1 MSEPAAV
8 YGIRTDDKVRVRRH
22 PEWGTGEVL
31 RVSQTLGVY
40 QAKVLFKA
48 PEGERVENL
57 PIEWLEKA
65 ADLWERLAAGDFDD
79 PEDYRIRQM
88 ALDLAHAN
96 TGGELSASR
105 VDLLPHQILLV
116 HDLIDRRPRR
126 LLLADEVG
134 LGKTIETGMLVRELI
149 ARGEA
154 ARILVVAP
162 AGLLE
167 NWRNE
172 LAGCFRLTFDV
183 LGRDFRDHGAATWE
197 RYPRVIG
204 SIDTLKQHRRMQ
216 RLLAA
221 PPWDLVIFDEAHH
234 LSRTRSG
241 KKTTTTR
248 NYRLAEALRN
258 HSRDLLFLS
267 ATPHQGN
274 AFQFWSLIQLL
285 DDQLFAG
292 PEAVADHR
300 GLLNHVMIRRTKRE
314 VTDPRGDPIFRR
326 RQVHTERFP
335 LGPRE
340 RMFYERISD
349 YLREGYDAAGV
360 GDAAGVTGA
369 RTTRRQRAIGF
380 VMTTFQKIMSS
391 SPRAI
396 RQALRR
402 RLLVLLARRQL
413 DLESRRTRARTTGG
427 GGLAEEILR
436 IRDEMLAVARAILG
450 EDASATGDGDAD
462 AEAYVARVRRRLQRR
477 EEEAETTSWTLDG
490 DEEAGEGLYAETGIP
505 EEIPTVRQLV
515 ELVPQGPD
523 RRFETLV
530 RAVSDLT
537 RENPD
542 ERFVIFTQ
550 YRDTLAFLAEELGR
564 IFGAHRIATL
574 KGGPIEDKIA
584 AMEDFWRDDGARF
597 LLSTSAGGEGI
608 NLQIGRILF
617 NYDLPWNPM
626 AVEQRIGR
634 IHRYGQ
640 QETVQVY
647 NLFAEDTVEERI
659 YGLLDEKLRE
669 IASSIGKSDERGQ
682 PAEDFRSE
690 VLGLLGARPD
700 YQNLFRRALV
710 DRDYRHT
717 EAEIARML
725 AEANRA
731 REALGALAQDLT
743 GFNLESYRRIE
754 GRHTLAEL
762 GRWVRSA
769 VLRLGGAAV
778 PDGEFWTFHTPDPL
792 QQRFHLAPR
801 YERIC
806 FDRALAMRTRSSE
819 LGGVGHPLV
828 DALLA
833 VAREPAFT
841 GEIARL
847 DGGAIVGGPDAHA
860 ARAGLRGEAAGPGGG
875 MIVAG
880 LDTRAARSDSRGE
893 TARLDGGTTGTGPD
907 ARAARSGSRGEAAG
921 AGGGTIVARYLVR
934 YENDDHR
941 STTRIITLRS
951 GPDGGVEPVERIEW
965 LGHGAGRSVSQRSA
979 APPDVGTLASR
990 FEEVKNSMILDW
1002 IPDRH
1007 RRARVTSQLV
1017 GLHYQVETTEEG
1029 TGRTTR

>member
-8 YGIRTDDKVRVRRH
+8 YEIRTDDKVRVRRH

-31 RVSQTLGVY
+31 RVSETLGVY

-65 ADLWERLAAGDFDD
+65 ADLWERVAADDFDD

-96 TGGELSASR
+96 TGGELTASR

-116 HDLIDRRPRR
+116 HDLIDRTPRR
-126 LLLADEVG
+126 LLVADEVG
-134 LGKTIETGMLVRELI
+134 LGKTIETGMLIRELI

-154 ARILVVAP
+154 ARILIVAP

-167 NWRNE
+167 NWRSE
-172 LAGCFRLTFDV
+172 LAECFRLTFDV

-197 RYPRVIG
+197 RYPRVIC
-204 SIDTLKQHRRMQ
+204 SIDTLKQRRRMQ

-241 KKTTTTR
+241 KRTTTTR

-274 AFQFWSLIQLL
+274 AFQFWSLIQIL
-285 DDQLFAG
+285 DDQLFAS

-314 VTDPRGDPIFRR
+314 VTDSRGAPIFRR
-326 RQVHTERFP
+326 RQVHTERFS

-360 GDAAGVTGA
+360 GDTAGVTGA

-413 DLESRRTRARTTGG
+413 ELEARRTRARTGGG

-436 IRDEMLAVARAILG
+436 IQDEMLTVARAILG
-450 EDASATGDGDAD
+450 EDAGATGD
-462 AEAYVARVRRRLQRR
+462 AEAYVTRVRRRLQRR

-490 DEEAGEGLYAETGIP
+490 DEDAGEGLYAETGIP
-505 EEIPTVRQLV
+505 EEIPTVRQLIG
-515 ELVPQGPD
+515 LVPQGPD

-530 RAVSDLT
+530 RAVSDLS

-564 IFGAHRIATL
+564 IFGAQRIATL

-669 IASSIGKSDERGQ
+669 IALSIGKSDDRGQ
-682 PAEDFRSE
+682 PAEDFRSDI
-690 VLGLLGARPD
+690 LGLLGARPD
-700 YQNLFRRALV
+700 YQNLFKRALV

-731 REALGALAQDLT
+731 REALGALTQDLT

-792 QQRFHLAPR
+792 QHRFHLAPR

-806 FDRALAMRTRSSE
+806 FDRALAMRTRNSE

-833 VAREPAFT
+833 VTREPAF
-841 GEIARL
+841 
-847 DGGAIVGGPDAHA
+847 
-860 ARAGLRGEAAGPGGG
+860 
-875 MIVAG
+875 
-880 LDTRAARSDSRGE
+880 RGE
-893 TARLDGGTTGTGPD
+893 TARL
-907 ARAARSGSRGEAAG
+907 GS
-921 AGGGTIVARYLVR
+921 GTIVARYLVR
-934 YENDDHR
+934 YENDDNR
-941 STTRIITLRS
+941 PTTRVITLR
-951 GPDGGVEPVERIEW
+951 GGRDGRVEPVEQVEW
-965 LGHGAGRSVSQRSA
+965 LGNGSGRSASQRSA
-979 APPDVGTLASR
+979 GQPDVGTLAGR

-1007 RRARVTSQLV
+1007 RRARVTSELV
-1017 GLHYQVETTEEG
+1017 GLHHQVDTAGEDTTVGDER

>member
-8 YGIRTDDKVRVRRH
+8 YEIRTDDKVRVRRH

-31 RVSQTLGVY
+31 RVSETLGVY

-65 ADLWERLAAGDFDD
+65 ADLWERVAADDFDD

-96 TGGELSASR
+96 TGGELTASR

-116 HDLIDRRPRR
+116 HDLIDRTPRR
-126 LLLADEVG
+126 LLVADEVG
-134 LGKTIETGMLVRELI
+134 LGKTIEAGMLIRELI

-154 ARILVVAP
+154 ARILIVAP

-167 NWRNE
+167 NWRSE
-172 LAGCFRLTFDV
+172 LAECFRLTFDV

-197 RYPRVIG
+197 RYPRVIC
-204 SIDTLKQHRRMQ
+204 SIDTLKQRRRMQ

-241 KKTTTTR
+241 KRTTTTR

-285 DDQLFAG
+285 DDQLFAS

-314 VTDPRGDPIFRR
+314 VTDSRGAPIFRR
-326 RQVHTERFP
+326 RQVHTERFS

-360 GDAAGVTGA
+360 GDTAGVTGA

-413 DLESRRTRARTTGG
+413 ELEARRTRTRTAGG

-436 IRDEMLAVARAILG
+436 IQDEMLTVARAILG
-450 EDASATGDGDAD
+450 EDASATGD
-462 AEAYVARVRRRLQRR
+462 AEAYVTRVRRRLQRR

-490 DEEAGEGLYAETGIP
+490 DEDAGEGLYAETGIP
-505 EEIPTVRQLV
+505 EEIPTVRQLI

-530 RAVSDLT
+530 RAVSDLS

-564 IFGAHRIATL
+564 IFGAQRIATL

-669 IASSIGKSDERGQ
+669 IALSIGKSDDRGQ
-682 PAEDFRSE
+682 PAEDFRSDI
-690 VLGLLGARPD
+690 LGLLGARPD
-700 YQNLFRRALV
+700 YQNLFKRALV

-731 REALGALAQDLT
+731 REALGALTQDLT

-792 QQRFHLAPR
+792 QHRFHLAPR

-806 FDRALAMRTRSSE
+806 FDRALAMRTRNSE

-833 VAREPAFT
+833 VTREPAF
-841 GEIARL
+841 
-847 DGGAIVGGPDAHA
+847 
-860 ARAGLRGEAAGPGGG
+860 
-875 MIVAG
+875 
-880 LDTRAARSDSRGE
+880 RGE
-893 TARLDGGTTGTGPD
+893 TARL
-907 ARAARSGSRGEAAG
+907 GS
-921 AGGGTIVARYLVR
+921 GTIVARYLVR
-934 YENDDHR
+934 YENDDNR
-941 STTRIITLRS
+941 LTTRIITLR
-951 GPDGGVEPVERIEW
+951 GRRDGRVEPVEQVEW
-965 LGHGAGRSVSQRSA
+965 LGNGSGRRVSQRSA
-979 APPDVGTLASR
+979 GQPDVGALAGR

-1007 RRARVTSQLV
+1007 SRARVTSELV
-1017 GLHYQVETTEEG
+1017 GLHHQVDTAVEDTMVEDER

>member
-65 ADLWERLAAGDFDD
+65 ADLWERLTAGDFDD

-300 GLLNHVMIRRTKRE
+300 GLLNHVMIRRTRRE

-340 RMFYERISD
+340 RMFYERIGD

-413 DLESRRTRARTTGG
+413 ELESRRTRARTTGG

-450 EDASATGDGDAD
+450 EDASATGDADAD

-477 EEEAETTSWTLDG
+477 EEETETTSWTLDG

-806 FDRALAMRTRSSE
+806 FDRALAMRTRRSE

-841 GEIARL
+841 GETARL
-847 DGGAIVGGPDAHA
+847 DGGA
-860 ARAGLRGEAAGPGGG
+860 
-875 MIVAG
+875 
-880 LDTRAARSDSRGE
+880 
-893 TARLDGGTTGTGPD
+893 TGAGPD
-907 ARAARSGSRGEAAG
+907 ARAVRSGSRGESAG

-951 GPDGGVEPVERIEW
+951 DPDGGVEPVERIEW
-965 LGHGAGRSVSQRSA
+965 LGHGAGRSASQRSA
-979 APPDVGTLASR
+979 APPDGGALAGR

-1017 GLHYQVETTEEG
+1017 GLHYQ
-1029 TGRTTR
+1029 

>member
-1 MSEPAAV
+1 MSEAAAV
-8 YGIRTDDKVRVRRH
+8 YEIRTDDKVRVRRH

-31 RVSQTLGVY
+31 RVSRTLGVY

-48 PEGERVENL
+48 PEGDRVENL

-65 ADLWERLAAGDFDD
+65 ADLWERLAAGDFDHS
-79 PEDYRIRQM
+79 EDYRIRQM
-88 ALDLAHAN
+88 ALDVAHAN
-96 TGGELSASR
+96 TGGELTASR

-116 HDLIDRRPRR
+116 HDLINQIPRR
-126 LLLADEVG
+126 LLVADEAG
-134 LGKTIETGMLVRELI
+134 LGKTIETGMLIRELI

-154 ARILVVAP
+154 ARILIVAP

-167 NWRNE
+167 NWRSE
-172 LAGCFRLTFDV
+172 LAGFFRLTFDV
-183 LGRDFRDHGAATWE
+183 LGRDFRDDGTAAWE
-197 RYPRVIG
+197 RYTRVIC
-204 SIDTLKQHRRMQ
+204 SIDTLTQCRRVQ

-234 LSRTRSG
+234 LSRIRSG
-241 KKTTTTR
+241 KRTTTTQ
-248 NYRLAEALRN
+248 NYRLAESLRN

-292 PEAVADHR
+292 PEAIGDHR
-300 GLLNHVMIRRTKRE
+300 GLLNRVMIRRTKRE
-314 VTDPRGDPIFRR
+314 VTDSRGDPIFRR
-326 RQVHTERFP
+326 RQVHTERFS

-360 GDAAGVTGA
+360 GETH
-369 RTTRRQRAIGF
+369 TTRRQRAIGF

-413 DLESRRTRARTTGG
+413 ELESRRTRARAAVGS
-427 GGLAEEILR
+427 GLAEEILR
-436 IRDEMLAVARAILG
+436 IQDEMLALARAALS
-450 EDASATGDGDAD
+450 EDPTANDD
-462 AEAYVARVRRRLQRR
+462 AEACIARVRRRLRRR
-477 EEEAETTSWTLDG
+477 EEEAETTSWALDG
-490 DEEAGEGLYAETGIP
+490 DEEAGEGIYAETGIP
-505 EEIPTVRQLV
+505 EEIPTVRRLI
-515 ELVPQGPD
+515 ELVPRGPD

-530 RAVSDLT
+530 RAISDLS

-564 IFGAHRIATL
+564 IFGAKRIATL
-574 KGGPIEDKIA
+574 KGGPVEDKIA

-597 LLSTSAGGEGI
+597 LVSTSAGGEGI

-640 QETVQVY
+640 QDTVQVY

-659 YGLLDEKLRE
+659 YGLLDAKLCE
-669 IASSIGKSDERGQ
+669 IALSIGKSDERGL
-682 PAEDFRSE
+682 PAEHFRSDI
-690 VLGLLGARPD
+690 LGLLGARPD
-700 YQNLFRRALV
+700 YQNLFKRALV
-710 DRDYRHT
+710 DRDYRRT

-731 REALGALAQDLT
+731 REALGALTQDIG
-743 GFNLESYRRIE
+743 GFNLEDYHRIE

-769 VLRLGGAAV
+769 VLRSGGAAV
-778 PDGEFWTFHTPDPL
+778 PDGEFWTIHTPDIL
-792 QQRFHLAPR
+792 LHRFHLAPR
-801 YERIC
+801 YERLC
-806 FDRALAMRTRSSE
+806 FDRALAMRTRNSE
-819 LGGVGHPLV
+819 LGGVGHLLV
-828 DALLA
+828 DALLT
-833 VAREPAFT
+833 VSLEPAFM

-847 DGGAIVGGPDAHA
+847 DD
-860 ARAGLRGEAAGPGGG
+860 
-875 MIVAG
+875 
-880 LDTRAARSDSRGE
+880 
-893 TARLDGGTTGTGPD
+893 
-907 ARAARSGSRGEAAG
+907 
-921 AGGGTIVARYLVR
+921 GGTIVARYLVR
-934 YENDDHR
+934 YEDDDHR
-941 STTRIITLRS
+941 PTARVITLEGR
-951 GPDGGVEPVERIEW
+951 PDGRVESVEWIEW
-965 LGHGAGRSVSQRSA
+965 LGNGAVRSA
-979 APPDVGTLASR
+979 SKRPAQRPDIAMLADR
-990 FEEVKNSMILDW
+990 FEEVKNSIILDW

-1007 RRARVTSQLV
+1007 RRARVTSQIV
-1017 GLHYQVETTEEG
+1017 GLHC
-1029 TGRTTR
+1029 R

>member
-1 MSEPAAV
+1 MSEPATT
-8 YGIRTDDKVRVRRH
+8 YGIRPDDRVRVREH

-31 RVSQTLGVY
+31 RVSESFGVY
-40 QAKVLFKA
+40 QAKVLFKT

-79 PEDYRIRQM
+79 PEDYCIRQM

-96 TGGELSASR
+96 TGGELTASR

-116 HDLIDRRPRR
+116 HDLINRTPRR
-126 LLLADEVG
+126 LLVADEVG
-134 LGKTIETGMLVRELI
+134 LGKTIEAGMLIRELI
-149 ARGEA
+149 ARGESD
-154 ARILVVAP
+154 RILVVAP

-172 LAGCFRLTFDV
+172 LHNCFRLTFDV
-183 LGRDFRDHGAATWE
+183 LGRDFRDHGAAAWE
-197 RYPRVIG
+197 RYTRVIC
-204 SIDTLKQHRRMQ
+204 SIDTLKQRRRVQ

-241 KKTTTTR
+241 KRTSTTQ
-248 NYRLAEALRN
+248 NYRLAESLRN
-258 HSRDLLFLS
+258 HSRDMLFLS

-285 DDQLFAG
+285 DDQLFAS
-292 PEAVADHR
+292 PEDVGGHR
-300 GLLNHVMIRRTKRE
+300 GMLNRVMIRRTKRE
-314 VTDPRGDPIFRR
+314 VTDARGAPIFRR
-326 RQVHTERFP
+326 RQVHTERFS

-340 RMFYERISD
+340 RMFYDRISD
-349 YLREGYDAAGV
+349 YLREGYNAAGI
-360 GDAAGVTGA
+360 GQT
-369 RTTRRQRAIGF
+369 RTTRQQRAIGF
-380 VMTTFQKIMSS
+380 VMATFQKIMSS

-402 RLLVLLARRQL
+402 RLLVLLARQQL
-413 DLESRRTRARTTGG
+413 ELESRRTRSRTAGG

-436 IRDEMLAVARAILG
+436 IQDEMLMVARAILG
-450 EDASATGDGDAD
+450 EDAAANID
-462 AEAYVARVRRRLQRR
+462 AEAYIARVRRRLQRR
-477 EEEAETTSWTLDG
+477 EEEAETTSWALDG
-490 DEEAGEGLYAETGIP
+490 DEEADEGIYAETDIP
-505 EEIPTVRQLV
+505 EEIPTVRQLID
-515 ELVPQGPD
+515 LVPQGPD

-530 RAVSDLT
+530 RAVSDLS
-537 RENPD
+537 RENHD

-550 YRDTLAFLAEELGR
+550 YRDTLAFLAEALGQ
-564 IFGAHRIATL
+564 IFGAGRIATL

-584 AMEDFWRDDGARF
+584 AMDDFWRDDGARF

-640 QETVQVY
+640 HETVQVY

-669 IASSIGKSDERGQ
+669 IALSIGKSDERGQ
-682 PAEDFRSE
+682 PAEDFRSDI
-690 VLGLLGARPD
+690 LGLLGSRPD

-710 DRDYRHT
+710 DRDYRRT
-717 EAEIARML
+717 ETEIARML

-731 REALGALAQDLT
+731 REALGALTQDLT
-743 GFNLESYRRIE
+743 GFNLEDYCRIE

-769 VLRLGGAAV
+769 VLRLGGAVV
-778 PDGEFWTFHTPDPL
+778 PDGEFWTFHTPDDL
-792 QQRFHLAPR
+792 QHRFHLAPR

-806 FDRALAMRTRSSE
+806 FDRALAMHTRNSE

-828 DALLA
+828 DALLT
-833 VAREPAFT
+833 VGREPTFM
-841 GEIARL
+841 
-847 DGGAIVGGPDAHA
+847 
-860 ARAGLRGEAAGPGGG
+860 GEA
-875 MIVAG
+875 
-880 LDTRAARSDSRGE
+880 TRLG
-893 TARLDGGTTGTGPD
+893 DGGTV
-907 ARAARSGSRGEAAG
+907 
-921 AGGGTIVARYLVR
+921 VARYLVQ
-934 YENDDHR
+934 YENDDDR
-941 STTRIITLRS
+941 PTTRVITLQSDR
-951 GPDGGVEPVERIEW
+951 DGRVAPVERIEW
-965 LGHGAGRSVSQRSA
+965 HGNGAGRSASKPSA
-979 APPDVGTLASR
+979 TQPDIGTVAKR
-990 FEEVKNSMILDW
+990 FEEVKNSMVLDW
-1002 IPDRH
+1002 IPDRR

-1017 GLHYQVETTEEG
+1017 GVHYQ
-1029 TGRTTR
+1029 

>member
-8 YGIRTDDKVRVRRH
+8 YEIRTDDKVRVRQH

-65 ADLWERLAAGDFDD
+65 ADLWERLAADDFDD

-88 ALDLAHAN
+88 ALDLAHTN
-96 TGGELSASR
+96 TGGGLTASR

-116 HDLIDRRPRR
+116 HDLLDRTPRR
-126 LLLADEVG
+126 LLVADEVG
-134 LGKTIETGMLVRELI
+134 LGKTIETGMLIRELI

-154 ARILVVAP
+154 ARILIVAP

-167 NWRNE
+167 NWRSE
-172 LAGCFRLTFDV
+172 LAECFRLTFDV

-197 RYPRVIG
+197 RYPRVIC
-204 SIDTLKQHRRMQ
+204 SIDTLKQRRRVQ

-221 PPWDLVIFDEAHH
+221 PPWDFVIFDEAHH

-241 KKTTTTR
+241 KKTTTTQ

-258 HSRDLLFLS
+258 HSRDMLFLS

-292 PEAVADHR
+292 PEAIADHR

-314 VTDPRGDPIFRR
+314 VTDSRGDPIFRR
-326 RQVHTERFP
+326 RQVHTERFS

-349 YLREGYDAAGV
+349 YLREGYDAAGA
-360 GDAAGVTGA
+360 GDT

-413 DLESRRTRARTTGG
+413 DLEARRTRARPAGG
-427 GGLAEEILR
+427 GELAEEILR
-436 IRDEMLAVARAILG
+436 IRDEMLKVVRAILG
-450 EDASATGDGDAD
+450 EDASATSD

-505 EEIPTVRQLV
+505 EEIPTVRQLIK
-515 ELVPQGPD
+515 LVPQGPD

-530 RAVSDLT
+530 RAISDLS

-564 IFGAHRIATL
+564 IFGAQRIATL

-584 AMEDFWRDDGARF
+584 AMEDFWHEDGARF

-659 YGLLDEKLRE
+659 YGLLDAKLRE
-669 IASSIGKSDERGQ
+669 IALSIGKSDERGQ
-682 PAEDFRSE
+682 PAEDFRSDI
-690 VLGLLGARPD
+690 LGLLGARPD
-700 YQNLFRRALV
+700 YQNLFKRALV

-731 REALGALAQDLT
+731 REALGALTQDLT

-778 PDGEFWTFHTPDPL
+778 PDGEFWTVHTPDPL
-792 QQRFHLAPR
+792 QHRFHLAPR

-806 FDRALAMRTRSSE
+806 FDRALAMRSRNSE

-833 VAREPAFT
+833 VTREPAF
-841 GEIARL
+841 
-847 DGGAIVGGPDAHA
+847 
-860 ARAGLRGEAAGPGGG
+860 
-875 MIVAG
+875 M
-880 LDTRAARSDSRGE
+880 GE
-893 TARLDGGTTGTGPD
+893 TARL
-907 ARAARSGSRGEAAG
+907 GS
-921 AGGGTIVARYLVR
+921 GTIVARYLVR
-934 YENDDHR
+934 YENDDNR
-941 STTRIITLRS
+941 PTTRVITLRG
-951 GPDGGVEPVERIEW
+951 GPDGRVEPVEQVEW
-965 LGHGAGRSVSQRSA
+965 LGNGAGRSAPQRSA
-979 APPDVGTLASR
+979 AQPDVGTLASR

-1017 GLHYQVETTEEG
+1017 GLHHQVETADER

>member
-300 GLLNHVMIRRTKRE
+300 GLLNHVMIRRTRRE

-413 DLESRRTRARTTGG
+413 ELESRRSRARTTGG

-450 EDASATGDGDAD
+450 EDASATGDAD

-505 EEIPTVRQLV
+505 EEIPTVRRLV
-515 ELVPQGPD
+515 ELVPRGPD

-564 IFGAHRIATL
+564 IFGAQRIATL

-669 IASSIGKSDERGQ
+669 IASSIGKSDECGQ

-792 QQRFHLAPR
+792 QRRFHLAPR

-841 GEIARL
+841 GETARL
-847 DGGAIVGGPDAHA
+847 DGGTIVGGPDA
-860 ARAGLRGEAAGPGGG
+860 
-875 MIVAG
+875 
-880 LDTRAARSDSRGE
+880 RAARSDSRGE
-893 TARLDGGTTGTGPD
+893 SAGAGGGAIVAGSD
-907 ARAARSGSRGEAAG
+907 AHAARSGSRGEAAG
-921 AGGGTIVARYLVR
+921 PGGGAIVVGLDAPAARSGSRGEAAGPGGGTIVARYLVR

-941 STTRIITLRS
+941 LTTRIITLRS

-965 LGHGAGRSVSQRSA
+965 LGHGAGRSASQRSA
-979 APPDVGTLASR
+979 APPDMGALAGR

-1017 GLHYQVETTEEG
+1017 GLHYQVETTDEG

>member
-1 MSEPAAV
+1 MSEPAAAV
-8 YGIRTDDKVRVRRH
+8 YEIRTDDKVRVRRH

-31 RVSQTLGVY
+31 RVSETLGVY

-116 HDLIDRRPRR
+116 HDLIDRTPRR
-126 LLLADEVG
+126 LLVADEVG

-154 ARILVVAP
+154 SRILIVAP

-172 LAGCFRLTFDV
+172 LAECFRLTFDV

-197 RYPRVIG
+197 RYPRVIC
-204 SIDTLKQHRRMQ
+204 SIDTLKQRRRVQ

-241 KKTTTTR
+241 KKTTTTH

-258 HSRDLLFLS
+258 HSRDMLFLS

-285 DDQLFAG
+285 DDQLFAS
-292 PEAVADHR
+292 PEAIADHR

-314 VTDPRGDPIFRR
+314 VTDSRGGPIFRR
-326 RQVHTERFP
+326 RQVHTERFS

-340 RMFYERISD
+340 RMFYERISE

-360 GDAAGVTGA
+360 TDAAGTGGA

-413 DLESRRTRARTTGG
+413 ELEARRTRARTAGG

-436 IRDEMLAVARAILG
+436 IGDEMLTVARAILG
-450 EDASATGDGDAD
+450 EDAGASGD

-477 EEEAETTSWTLDG
+477 EEDAETTSWTLDG

-505 EEIPTVRQLV
+505 EEIPTVRQLIG
-515 ELVPQGPD
+515 LVPQGPD

-530 RAVSDLT
+530 RAVSDLS

-542 ERFVIFTQ
+542 ERFVVFTQ

-564 IFGAHRIATL
+564 IFGAQRIATL
-574 KGGPIEDKIA
+574 KGGPLDDKIA

-682 PAEDFRSE
+682 PAEDFRSDI
-690 VLGLLGARPD
+690 LGLLGARPD
-700 YQNLFRRALV
+700 YQNLFKRALV

-778 PDGEFWTFHTPDPL
+778 PDGAFWTFHTPDPL
-792 QQRFHLAPR
+792 QHRFHLAPR

-806 FDRALAMRTRSSE
+806 FDRALAMRTRNSE

-833 VAREPAFT
+833 VAREPAF
-841 GEIARL
+841 G
-847 DGGAIVGGPDAHA
+847 
-860 ARAGLRGEAAGPGGG
+860 
-875 MIVAG
+875 
-880 LDTRAARSDSRGE
+880 GE
-893 TARLDGGTTGTGPD
+893 TARL
-907 ARAARSGSRGEAAG
+907 GS
-921 AGGGTIVARYLVR
+921 GTIVARYLVR

-941 STTRIITLRS
+941 PTTRIITLRG
-951 GPDGGVEPVERIEW
+951 GPDGRVEPVEQVEW
-965 LGHGAGRSVSQRSA
+965 LGNGPGRSGLQGSA
-979 APPDVGTLASR
+979 APPDVGALAGR

-1002 IPDRH
+1002 IPDRR
-1007 RRARVTSQLV
+1007 RRARVTSELV
-1017 GLHYQVETTEEG
+1017 GLHHQGDTTDEG
-1029 TGRTTR
+1029 TGRTTC

>member
-154 ARILVVAP
+154 ARVLVVAP

-300 GLLNHVMIRRTKRE
+300 GLLNHVMIRRTRRK

-413 DLESRRTRARTTGG
+413 ELESRRTRARTTGG

-515 ELVPQGPD
+515 ELVPRGPD

-574 KGGPIEDKIA
+574 QGGPIEDKIA

-841 GEIARL
+841 GETARL
-847 DGGAIVGGPDAHA
+847 DGGAIVGGPD
-860 ARAGLRGEAAGPGGG
+860 GGA
-875 MIVAG
+875 IVAG
-880 LDTRAARSDSRGE
+880 LDAH
-893 TARLDGGTTGTGPD
+893 
-907 ARAARSGSRGEAAG
+907 AARSGSRGEAAG
-921 AGGGTIVARYLVR
+921 AGGGTIVAGSDARAARLGSRGEAAGPGGGTIVARYLVR

-951 GPDGGVEPVERIEW
+951 GPDGGVEPVERIDW
-965 LGHGAGRSVSQRSA
+965 LGHGAGRSASQRSA
-979 APPDVGTLASR
+979 APPDVGVLAGR

-1017 GLHYQVETTEEG
+1017 GLHYQVETTDEG